1 VFTQLRIFVLL
12 SVFCL
17 ALHGHAME
25 KISPKCRTELTRL
38 RAAREQNDSLR
49 RRVLKLPNGLVTIL
63 FSDPKASKSA
73 VALAVGSGSMQDPQ
87 GRPGSFHFLEHM
99 VFINSNEYPEVDGY
113 SRFVQGNGG
122 TYNGMTGINYTVYP
136 ADIKPDRFS
145 EALARLSAFFRDPM
159 LSEQYIGKELN
170 AVNQE
175 YQNNKSKDSRRLWH
189 ITQKLIGLD
198 HPLGRAFQGNSQ
210 TLADVRMTDLREL
223 FDTHYVSGNLKLV
236 LAGPQSLDELAALAS
251 QHFGP
256 LPKRRFQQSLLPPL
270 KLNSPGIIPV
280 ARVKSL
286 TDRTLS
292 LSFRLPHDGSEITS
306 SNSQI
311 LGNAIKKLT
320 PGGFAHHL
328 IQEGLIETVYAMN
341 EPLAESGDLFE
352 IEFKLSP
359 AGVEQW
365 KKIVATTH
373 SFLLQLSQQTLPE
386 EFIAS
391 SKEIDTFDYVHDR
404 SVLNF
409 GFAIQQA
416 TLALSVPPEYTLETG
431 HIPVNPSARK
441 IQGRVRQM
449 LDPSRWAIVISDPGF
464 TGDLK
469 SDHYGI
475 EYSLSNLPIDSL
487 LAADAKPTIFI
498 LPGKN
503 PFFSND
509 RTPLKVTTAPSNE
522 LRAGSNLIYRPEDTF
537 EQAKVGLRIEVIT
550 PPPQNAKEVGLLFLS
565 KLLLSESLSANTQMA
580 WAAGINA
587 GSSTPNLVPMA
598 SNRMDFAAF
607 GPRASLPLVLKEMG
621 DAIRQLNVTP
631 IRFSVRKESYLH
643 KLETSDLQEASDQAR
658 FEWYL
663 RVFYGLTTE
672 QLVSALRDITF
683 DEVVAKTKEWMR
695 DSHANVLAHGELLS
709 DEARTWSQDF
719 LQNSLIAQSSSTAPE
734 LVKTPALS
742 AGQVQRMTSTRRGG
756 GGVVRVEA
764 ELGGTQEIEKWAA
777 AKIFMTFIGPAFFKE
792 LRTEQEWGYSVGAAQ
807 KSTAQGLS
815 LLFSIQSTKNLDA
828 VETAMTNWINDHAIQ
843 DFGQISSGDFE
854 DFRNAIIYEL
864 ERPLSSIEE
873 SMGRQ
878 SYWFDLDLPDTV
890 RGNLLASLKSLTKD
904 RVIELMSQV
913 LKDKVNGWRIF
924 RVDHKLDVGLEQ
936 RGSAEAP

>member
-1 VFTQLRIFVLL
+1 MFTQLRIFVLL
-12 SVFCL
+12 SVSCL
-17 ALHGHAME
+17 ALHGQAME

-38 RAAREQNDSLR
+38 KVAREQNDSLR
-49 RRVLKLPNGLVTIL
+49 RRVFRLPNGLVTIL

-73 VALAVGSGSMQDPQ
+73 VALAVGTGSMQDPQ

-136 ADIKPDRFS
+136 ADIKPDKFP
-145 EALARLSAFFRDPM
+145 EALARLSAFFRDPK
-159 LSEQYIGKELN
+159 LSEEYIDKELN

-175 YQNNKSKDSRRLWH
+175 YQNNRSNDSRRLWH
-189 ITQKLIGLD
+189 ITQKLIGRD

-236 LAGPQSLDELAALAS
+236 LAGPQSLDELEALAT

-270 KLNSPGIIPV
+270 KLNSPGVIPV

-286 TDRTLS
+286 TDRILNI
-292 LSFRLPHDGSEITS
+292 SFRLPHDASEITS
-306 SNSQI
+306 SSSQI
-311 LGNAIKKLT
+311 LGDSVKRLT
-320 PGGFAHHL
+320 PGSFANHL
-328 IQEGLIETVYAMN
+328 IQEGLIESVFTAN

-359 AGVEQW
+359 AGVSRW
-365 KKIVATTH
+365 KEVVAITH
-373 SFLLQLSQQTLPE
+373 SFLLQLSQQALPK

-391 SKEIDTFDYVHDR
+391 SQEINTFDYLHDR
-404 SVLNF
+404 SLLDF
-409 GFAIQQA
+409 GFALQQA
-416 TLALSVPPEYTLETG
+416 TLALSVPPDYTLESG
-431 HIPVNPSARK
+431 HFPVNPSARK

-449 LDPSRWAIVISDPGF
+449 LDLSRWAIVISDPGF
-464 TGDLK
+464 TADLK
-469 SDHYGI
+469 SDHYDI

-487 LAADAKPTIFI
+487 LAADAKPTNFI

-522 LRAGSNLIYRPEDTF
+522 LRAGSSLIYRPEDTF
-537 EQAKVGLRIEVIT
+537 AQAKVGLRIEVIT

-565 KLLLSESLSANTQMA
+565 KILLSESLSANTQMA
-580 WAAGINA
+580 GAAGIRA
-587 GSSTPNLVPMA
+587 GSSTPGLVPMA
-598 SNRMDFAAF
+598 SNRMDFTAF
-607 GPRASLPLVLKEMG
+607 GPRASLPLVLKAMG
-621 DAIRQLNVTP
+621 DAIRQLDVTP

-643 KLETSDLQEASDQAR
+643 KLENFDLQEASDQAR

-672 QLVSALRDITF
+672 QLASALREITF
-683 DEVVAKTKEWMR
+683 EEVVAQTREWMKT
-695 DSHANVLAHGELLS
+695 SQANVLAHGELLS

-719 LQNSLIAQSSSTAPE
+719 LQNSLIAQSSSAE
-734 LVKTPALS
+734 SNLVKIPVLS
-742 AGQVQRMTSTRRGG
+742 SGQTQRMASTRRGG
-756 GGVVRVEA
+756 GGVVRLEA
-764 ELGGTQEIEKWAA
+764 ELGGTQEVEKWAA

-828 VETAMTNWINDHAIQ
+828 VEAAMTSWINDHAIQ
-843 DFGQISSGDFE
+843 DFSQISSADFE
-854 DFRNAIIYEL
+854 EFRNAMIYEL
-864 ERPLSSIEE
+864 ERPSSSMEE
-873 SMGRQ
+873 SMGRL

-890 RGNLLASLKSLTKD
+890 RGNLLANLKSLTKE

-924 RVDHKLDVGLEQ
+924 RIDHKLDVGLE
-936 RGSAEAP
+936 

>member
-1 VFTQLRIFVLL
+1 MFTQLRIFVLL
-12 SVFCL
+12 SVSCL
-17 ALHGHAME
+17 TLHGRAME
-25 KISPKCRTELTRL
+25 KISPKCRTELTNL
-38 RAAREQNDSLR
+38 RELREQKDSLR
-49 RRVLKLPNGLVTIL
+49 RRVLKLPNGLVIIL

-113 SRFVQGNGG
+113 SRYVQGNGG
-122 TYNGMTGINYTVYP
+122 IYNGMTGINYTVYP
-136 ADIKPDRFS
+136 ADIKPDKFP
-145 EALARLSAFFRDPM
+145 EALSRLSAFFRDPK
-159 LSEQYIGKELN
+159 LSEEYIGKELN

-189 ITQKLIGLD
+189 VTQKMIGKD
-198 HPLGRAFQGNSQ
+198 HPLGRSFQGNSQ

-236 LAGPQSLDELAALAS
+236 LAGPQTLDELAALAS

-256 LPKRRFQQSLLPPL
+256 LPKRKFQQFLLPPL
-270 KLNSPGIIPV
+270 KLNSPGMIPV

-286 TDRTLS
+286 TDRILG
-292 LSFRLPHDGSEITS
+292 LSFRLPHDSSEITS

-311 LGNAIKKLT
+311 LGDAIRKLT

-328 IQEGLIETVYAMN
+328 IQEGLIESVLATN

-359 AGVEQW
+359 AGVSRW
-365 KKIVATTH
+365 KEIVATTH
-373 SFLLQLSQQTLPE
+373 GFLLQLSRQALPH

-391 SKEIDTFDYVHDR
+391 SKEIDTFDYLHNR
-404 SVLNF
+404 NVLNF
-409 GFAIQQA
+409 DFAYRQA
-416 TLALSVPPEYTLETG
+416 TLALSVPPQYTLEAG
-431 HIPVNPSARK
+431 HFPVHPSARK
-441 IQGRVRQM
+441 IQQRARQM
-449 LDPSRWAIVISDPGF
+449 LEPGRWAIAVSDPGF
-464 TGDLK
+464 TGNLK
-469 SDHYGI
+469 SDHYDI

-487 LAADAKPTIFI
+487 LLADTEPTNFV

-522 LRAGSNLIYRPEDTF
+522 LRAGSNLIYRPEDSF

-550 PPPQNAKEVGLLFLS
+550 PAPQNAREVGLLFLS
-565 KLLLSESLSANTQMA
+565 KILVSESLSANTQMA

-607 GPRASLPLVLKEMG
+607 GPRASLPLVLNEMSN
-621 DAIRQLNVTP
+621 AIRQLDVTP

-643 KLETSDLQEASDQAR
+643 KLDTSDLQEASDQAR

-663 RVFYGLTTE
+663 RVFYGLTIE
-672 QLVSALRDITF
+672 QLASALREITF
-683 DEVVAKTKEWMR
+683 EEVVAKTREWMKN
-695 DSHANVLAHGELLS
+695 SHANVLAHGELLS

-719 LQNSLIAQSSSTAPE
+719 LQNSLIAQSNASAPE

-756 GGVVRVEA
+756 GGVVRLEA

-843 DFGQISSGDFE
+843 DFSQITSGEFE
-854 DFRNAIIYEL
+854 DFRNAMIYEL
-864 ERPLSSIEE
+864 ERPLSSMEE
-873 SMGRQ
+873 SMGRL

-924 RVDHKLDVGLEQ
+924 RIDQKLKVGLE
-936 RGSAEAP
+936 